1 MVGLDQL
8 VPRAPPGPQAPLVTQ
23 VLEGPLDIVVPPE
36 SWETL
41 DPEETRGTEET
52 KARLAWAWM
61 GLTGTKGSKDR
72 RACLA
77 LARTAKTGPTASPAS
92 PATLAFPGL
101 LVLRG
106 PLASVTRR
114 PAKEP

>member
-8 VPRAPPGPQAPLVTQ
+8 ALRAPPGPPAPLVTQ
-23 VLEGPLDIVVPPE
+23 VLGGPLDIVVPLE
-36 SWETL
+36 SWETP
-41 DPEETRGTEET
+41 DPEETRGTQET
-52 KARLAWAWM
+52 KARPAWAWM
-61 GLTGTKGSKDR
+61 DLTETRGSKDR

>member
-1 MVGLDQL
+1 MVGPDQL
-8 VPRAPPGPQAPLVTQ
+8 APRVPRDPQAPLVTP
-23 VLEGPLDIVVPPE
+23 VLEGPLDTVVPLE
-36 SWETL
+36 SWEIP

-61 GLTGTKGSKDR
+61 GPTETRGCEDR
-72 RACLA
+72 RVCLA

-92 PATLAFPGL
+92 PATLAFLGL

-106 PLASVTRR
+106 PPASATHR